1 MMVDGDKIQI
11 KNMLLVLKIIIIDL
25 RPRSPQGPLAQ
36 RALQTNEH
44 HIVPLTFKR
53 SLLTGSE

>member
-25 RPRSPQGPLAQ
+25 RLGSPQGPLAQ
-36 RALQTNEH
+36 RALQTNERRM
-44 HIVPLTFKR
+44 VPLTFKR
-53 SLLTGSE
+53 ALLSGSE